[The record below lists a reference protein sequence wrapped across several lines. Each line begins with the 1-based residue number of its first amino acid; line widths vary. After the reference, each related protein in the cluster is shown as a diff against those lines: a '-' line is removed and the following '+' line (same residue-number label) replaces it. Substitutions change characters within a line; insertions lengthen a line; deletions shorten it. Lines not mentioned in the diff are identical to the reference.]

1 MGNFPASDF
10 VMALDQMLEGG
21 QADRWNSYCKFEG
34 MLVQMQDGRTHAKM
48 SFVNQEAP
56 GQQLCGLSIKNVCS
70 QTRFAS
76 CFSLV
81 ILYEMNQSLFS
92 PVAIS

>member
-1 MGNFPASDF
+1 
-10 VMALDQMLEGG
+10 MLEGG

-34 MLVQMQDGRTHAKM
+34 MLVQMQDGRTHTKR

-56 GQQLCGLSIKNVCS
+56 GQQPCGLSIKYVCS
-70 QTRFAS
+70 QTHFPS

-81 ILYEMNQSLFS
+81 ILYEMNQSLS
-92 PVAIS
+92 SVVIS